1 MISTWLSDCRLL
13 TSRCTVE
20 DGSGQ
25 ALIFMSGDCCRNWL
39 KLPPNVWKVL
49 EETVLPHEGEFLYFS
64 SVSWSMTM
72 SVVFSLPPKTR
83 TLVQSCR
90 EWLVWLI
97 ITNCVTSEIASS
109 SRQFGLSNLILLLRH
124 VLPLET
130 ALARYRRQV
139 RQQRRYVDQ
148 STISLFTPLDLLYTS
163 WFSFLKRRHFCRP
176 ISLFYVK
183 SIQPDKSGQQLISS
197 RINHR
202 GGSFACT
209 SANWIQP
216 SVPTSYQV
224 NKRSSPITHTHTH
237 IHFARPS
244 RGLPSQRLP
253 LFDDKSFVPSASS
266 VCLWQGRLLFC
277 HHRRRR
283 RRFYSFI
290 FPFSSFWKK
299 QGAFPVWLFIYV
311 RDWLPFLIQP
321 LRAPRW
327 ICASTNKRPLFTQPL
342 GFCSPLYPPLT
353 CKSPFSSHKTE
364 EGKENNV
371 KTVQLVIR

>member
-176 ISLFYVK
+176 ISSFYVK

-224 NKRSSPITHTHTH
+224 NKRSSPITHTYTH

-283 RRFYSFI
+283 FYSFI

-299 QGAFPVWLFIYV
+299 TRSLSCLAIHLCTRLIAFSDPTPSSPKMDLCLDKQTATFHTAARLLLATLSAFNLQVSVLQSQDG
-311 RDWLPFLIQP
+311 R
-321 LRAPRW
+321 R
-327 ICASTNKRPLFTQPL
+327 KRKQ
-342 GFCSPLYPPLT
+342 CQNSPARY
-353 CKSPFSSHKTE
+353 
-364 EGKENNV
+364 
-371 KTVQLVIR
+371 